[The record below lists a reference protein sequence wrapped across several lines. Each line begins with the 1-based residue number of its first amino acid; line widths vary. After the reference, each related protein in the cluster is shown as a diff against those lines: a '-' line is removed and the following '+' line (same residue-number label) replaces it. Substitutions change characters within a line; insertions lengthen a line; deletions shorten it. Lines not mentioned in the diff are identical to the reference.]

1 MLYNVLSVLIEA
13 FLMRVAHPYAPMH
26 NSHNSPCPSPLIL
39 KVMEVVLRQGF
50 VHPISFVPTL
60 VALEVDPCEG
70 NAKLA
75 HRMMMIMRDK

>member
-1 MLYNVLSVLIEA
+1 MPVKPFSRQA
-13 FLMRVAHPYAPMH
+13 D
-26 NSHNSPCPSPLIL
+26 SPKTSLPIHHSSPLVM

-60 VALEVDPCEG
+60 VALEVDLCEA